1 MTTKILNYQPMKE
14 FIAIFSPQWW
24 TLKNS
29 LLRSDRAAYIKSL
42 FILLMGT
49 GFWFFVLHY
58 LPPLLTRLQG
68 MEGNVGNIIALKGIS
83 LLLMIIFFLL
93 IFSSLLVSINDF
105 YLSPDLPVILSSP
118 VSWDNIFLSKW
129 FGTSVKSS
137 WMIIFAVLP
146 VFIALGLFYETPGSY
161 YLLLFPVL
169 LMFVLIPSGIG
180 VITGIFLIGIVPA
193 KRAKNIFI
201 FLGLLILVIIFLLFR
216 FLRPERFANPEWFAN
231 LTIFISAMK
240 MPVSEFL
247 PSTWVAE
254 ILTPFFIAR
263 GGTPVFFVLLLF
275 FSSWVSI
282 IFGSFLFNSFYYNG
296 LIKSQLTHKPWLVS
310 SKDPHIGFWSY
321 FSARFIFS
329 TFLRVILFFFRGSR
343 GALAEKDIVTF
354 IRNVGQSSQ
363 LLLLFAIT
371 AIYLFSIKA
380 LPVDWGSTI
389 SVKLRYIISFFNIG
403 LVGFVITAV
412 ATRLVLPAVGSEGR
426 AFWIIRVSP
435 LSMREFLWNKFLTAF
450 LPLII
455 LAEGLIVVS
464 NIFLGVN
471 AWFMILSI
479 GTCSVLVASITGLAV
494 GLGAYNA
501 RFSPEDTN
509 REQSGFQGTAF
520 MLSAFALIIITIL
533 LEIIPASGLFMK
545 EISRSALT
553 FKGWSTI
560 GLLFLSALVLNVT
573 VLWVLMRMGEK
584 RLLTM
589 E

>member
-1 MTTKILNYQPMKE
+1 MKE
-14 FIAIFSPQWW
+14 FVAIFSPQWW
-24 TLKNS
+24 TLKNR

-42 FILLMGT
+42 FILLMGA
-49 GFWFFVLHY
+49 GFWFIALHY
-58 LPPLLTRLQG
+58 LPALLTRLQG

-83 LLLMIIFFLL
+83 LLLMIIFFLM
-93 IFSSLLVSINDF
+93 IFSSLLVSINEF

-118 VSWDNIFLSKW
+118 VSWDNIFFSKW
-129 FGTSVKSS
+129 LGTSVKSS

-146 VFIALGLFYETPGSY
+146 VFIALGLFYKTPGSY
-161 YLLLFPVL
+161 YLLLFPIL

-180 VITGIFLIGIVPA
+180 VIIGIFLMGIVPA
-193 KRAKNIFI
+193 KRAKNIFV

-254 ILTPFFIAR
+254 ALTPFFIAG
-263 GGTPVFFVLLLF
+263 GGTPVFFVILLF
-275 FSSWVSI
+275 FTSWVSI
-282 IFGSFLFNSFYYNG
+282 IVGGFLFNSFYYNG
-296 LIKSQLTHKPWLVS
+296 LVKSQLTHKPLLVS
-310 SKDPHIGFWSY
+310 SDDLNTGIGSY

-329 TFLRVILFFFRGSR
+329 TFLRVILFFFRGSSA
-343 GALAEKDIVTF
+343 ALAEKDIVTF

-363 LLLLFAIT
+363 VLLLFAIT
-371 AIYLFSIKA
+371 VIYLFSIKA

-389 SVKLRYIISFFNIG
+389 SIKLRYIISFFNIG

-412 ATRLVLPAVGSEGR
+412 ATRLVLPLVGSEGR

-435 LSMREFLWNKFLTAF
+435 LSMRKFLWNKFFTAF
-450 LPLII
+450 VPLTIF
-455 LAEGLIVVS
+455 AEGLIVIS

-494 GLGAYNA
+494 GLGASNS
-501 RFSPEDTN
+501 RFSPEDIN
-509 REQSGFQGTAF
+509 RGQSGFQGTAF
-520 MLSAFALIIITIL
+520 MLSAFALIILTVL
-533 LEIIPASGLFMK
+533 LEIIPASELFMK
-545 EISRSALT
+545 EISRSVLT

-560 GLLFLSALVLNVT
+560 GLLFLSVLVLNFT
-573 VLWVLMRMGEK
+573 VLLVLMRMGEK